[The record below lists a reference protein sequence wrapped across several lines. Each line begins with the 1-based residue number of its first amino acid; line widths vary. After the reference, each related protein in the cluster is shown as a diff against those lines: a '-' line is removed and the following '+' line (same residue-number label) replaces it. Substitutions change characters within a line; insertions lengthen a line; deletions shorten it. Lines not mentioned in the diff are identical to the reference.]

1 MLSSILSPK
10 RLQGRIVAVYLGLL
24 VVIQAASYWFIE
36 DSVDRNA
43 RASIRTEL
51 GTGEKVFLRLLQ
63 QNTYN
68 LEQATKVLAADYGFR
83 DAVSTGDQ
91 ETVRSALINHGERIN
106 AGMAIYTDAQFQPIA
121 STEREAGPVVAAV
134 QRYARQTQTGGMQA
148 NQVEII
154 NGKPYQIVVV
164 PVKAPKLIGWVGM
177 GFPIGENLLKDMRS
191 LSGLDVA
198 LMLRSPKGDWAVTQ
212 SSLEQARWAPIIQ
225 AWQTPN
231 GNTENGTS
239 DLTLIVA
246 GDEFSAHQVVLPASL
261 GQPPVT
267 ALLLRSVDQ
276 ALAPYGQLKLTLLVL
291 TALGVLAFGIG
302 GYVTARR
309 ITTPIR
315 MLAGSA
321 RRLERGDYGAEVRVS
336 SNDEIGDL
344 AQSFE
349 SMRQAI
355 QSREG
360 EIRRLA
366 YQDALTDLPNR
377 EQFRHDLR
385 QAIERH
391 QSEGQP
397 CAVILLDMDR
407 FKHVNDVLGHRFG
420 DRVLRAVAERLRDQ
434 ALTPT
439 DILARLSGDEFAVL
453 LPCTDAGAAKEVAAR
468 VQASFEK
475 PITLDDH
482 TVDLGAGIGIAL
494 CPDHGLEA
502 DQLLSRAEVAMY
514 AAKQQQAGT
523 VLYHPGLDSSSE
535 ESLTLLSELRY
546 AVDHAQL
553 RLFLQPKVNL
563 MTGLVIGA
571 EALVRWEHPT
581 RGLVPPMRFIPFAEQ
596 TGFIRVLTAWMI
608 EQSTRMCSEMVAAG
622 LDMKLSVNLSTRD
635 LMDQDLPLKLERVLA
650 HHQVDPGRMVMEI
663 TESAIMD
670 DPQRAMQTLERL
682 HAMGLKLSIDDFGT
696 GYSSL
701 AYLKRLPVDELK
713 IDKSFVM
720 SMESDLQDAK
730 IVRSTVDLAHNL
742 GLTVV
747 AEGVEN
753 AKSWKLLT
761 GLSCDEAQGY
771 FIARPMPANQFIHWV
786 KHWVPP
792 DTTHEW
798 LSTEFAA
805 MI

>member
-1 MLSSILSPK
+1 MLSSILIPK
-10 RLQGRIVAVYLGLL
+10 RLQARIVAVYLGLL

-51 GTGEKVFLRLLQ
+51 NTGEKVFLRLLQ

-68 LEQATKVLAADYGFR
+68 LEQGTKVLAADYGFR
-83 DAVSTGDQ
+83 DAVSSGDR
-91 ETVRSALINHGERIN
+91 ETVLSALSNHGERIN
-106 AGMAIYTDAQFQPIA
+106 AGIAIYTDAQFQPVA
-121 STEREAGPVVAAV
+121 STERAAEPFVAAV
-134 QRYARQTQTGGMQA
+134 QRYARQSLTGGMQA
-148 NQVEII
+148 NQIEVI
-154 NGKPYQIVVV
+154 NGQPYQIVAV
-164 PVKAPKLIGWVGM
+164 PVKAPQVIGWVGM
-177 GFPIGENLLKDMRS
+177 GFPVGDKLLKDMRT
-191 LSGLDVA
+191 LSGLDVV
-198 LMLRSPKGDWAVTQ
+198 MMMRSPRGDWAVSQ
-212 SSLEQARWAPIIQ
+212 SSLPRQRWLPVVQ

-231 GNTENGTS
+231 SNSGNDGV
-239 DLTLIVA
+239 DLTLMIS
-246 GDEFSAHQVVLPASL
+246 GDEFSGHQLVLPGSP

-276 ALAPYGQLKLTLLVL
+276 ALAPYGQLKFTLLVL
-291 TALGVLAFGIG
+291 TALGVAAFGVG

-321 RRLERGDYGAEVRVS
+321 RRLERGDYGAEVRVPS
-336 SNDEIGDL
+336 QDEIGDL

-349 SMRQAI
+349 TMRLAI
-355 QSREG
+355 QAREG

-385 QAIERH
+385 QAIDRYNDD
-391 QSEGQP
+391 GQP
-397 CAVILLDMDR
+397 CAVMLLDMDR

-420 DRVLRAVAERLRDQ
+420 DRVLRAVSERLRSD
-434 ALTPT
+434 ALSHT

-453 LPCTDAGAAKEVAAR
+453 LPATGTASAKEVAAR
-468 VQASFEK
+468 VQASFER

-502 DQLLSRAEVAMY
+502 DALLSRAEVAMY

-523 VLYHPGLDSSSE
+523 VVYHPGLDSSSE

-546 AVDHAQL
+546 AVDHDQL

-563 MTGLVIGA
+563 CTGTVIGA
-571 EALVRWEHPT
+571 EALVRWEHPE

-608 EQSTRMCSEMVAAG
+608 GQSARMCALLAAEG
-622 LDMKLSVNLSTRD
+622 FDLKLSVNLSTRD
-635 LMDQDLPLKLERVLA
+635 LMDQDLPAKLERVLA
-650 HHQVDPGRMVMEI
+650 EHGVQPGSLVMEI

-753 AKSWKLLT
+753 AKSWKLLA

-771 FIARPMPANQFIHWV
+771 FIARPMPASQFIHWV